1 MLNGK
6 EHPDG
11 ANKELR
17 VFVVAGEESGD
28 AHGAQLIAAINRQQP
43 RVTFMGLGGDAMQSK
58 GMEILEHISNLSVV
72 GFSEV
77 IKHLP
82 YFRKVMAK
90 TIQAIKR
97 FQPQRII
104 LIDYPGFNMRLAKQV
119 AAQES
124 IIPVTYFILPQ
135 AWAWKENRVQKLD
148 TYVQQLLSI
157 IPFEEQWFGN
167 RGVKATYV
175 GHPFAEVQMPTMD
188 RDNFFKKHGLDTQ
201 KPLLVLFPGSRQQ
214 EIDRHWPVFIDTV
227 RLLRGRITNLQTI
240 VGKAAHVSIPS
251 IPEHFRIEDSDPR
264 LTLWYGSAGLIASG
278 TATLEAAVR
287 DLPFIVCYRLSGLT
301 WRLIRRMSSLSH
313 ASLVNLIAETPL
325 VPEFLQSAMEPKN
338 MAEALTGLLQDTAI
352 RRNMLAGFET
362 VRRTLGLP
370 GVYDRAAN
378 EILKKHRTT
387 AAINV

>member
-1 MLNGK
+1 
-6 EHPDG
+6 
-11 ANKELR
+11 
-17 VFVVAGEESGD
+17 
-28 AHGAQLIAAINRQQP
+28 
-43 RVTFMGLGGDAMQSK
+43 MGLGGDSMQSR
-58 GMEILEHISNLSVV
+58 GMEILEHISNLSVI

-104 LIDYPGFNMRLAKQV
+104 LIDYPGFNMRLAKQI
-119 AAQES
+119 AALERV
-124 IIPVTYFILPQ
+124 IPVTYFILPQ

-148 TYVQQLLSI
+148 KYVQQLLSI

-175 GHPFAEVQMPTMD
+175 GHPFAEVQMPAMD

-227 RLLRGRITNLQTI
+227 RLLRDRITDLQTI

-251 IPEHFRIEDSDPR
+251 IPEHIRLEDSDPR

-313 ASLVNLIAETPL
+313 ASLVNLIAEIPL
-325 VPEFLQSAMEPKN
+325 VPEFLQSSMEPKN
-338 MAEALTGLLQDTAI
+338 MAETLAGLLQDTEI

-370 GVYDRAAN
+370 GVYDRAAT
-378 EILKKHRTT
+378 EILKKHRTA